1 MPRLITSMDYPATIS
16 SRFCEGCGFNQSV
29 PDTIRIKSKDDT
41 KDDIGKK
48 TEKKTDEHSCG

>member
-1 MPRLITSMDYPATIS
+1 MDYPATIS